1 MFILKGNQMKK
12 LKERIKELRLEKNIM
27 QKEMSETIGIAP
39 RTLRGYE
46 GGTREPNIDKLI
58 EIANYFD
65 VSLDYLVGRSDNPK
79 GLTNDISSIDK
90 DEGVNLKAISDTD
103 LKRWYEGLPL
113 SQEEDLKKLRA
124 IWEII
129 NK

>member
-1 MFILKGNQMKK
+1 MNK
-12 LKERIKELRLEKNIM
+12 LGKRLKELRLNNNVM

-58 EIANYFD
+58 EIADYFD

-79 GLTNDISSIDK
+79 RL
-90 DEGVNLKAISDTD
+90 
-103 LKRWYEGLPL
+103 
-113 SQEEDLKKLRA
+113 
-124 IWEII
+124 
-129 NK
+129 